1 MKMKKCIV
9 PVFSFLAALCTA
21 ACADSGAPLDIA
33 EALRLTLAN
42 NAELKSLR
50 QELVKADAFRIRAD
64 GTRLPS
70 VSVAAA
76 ADIQREPQTSDG
88 SDRNSSR
95 GISAALE
102 QELYT
107 GGRNSAIR
115 AQAPQVRTI
124 ADMAIADAENSAAGE
139 LYARFYNV
147 SLRKKQIEAEEAAVV
162 TSEMH
167 LKQVRKMADLGLANR
182 LEVIRAGQQ
191 LAENSANLATAHGL
205 YDSSLISL
213 MNYMGI
219 EPKERRD
226 VSGDLYEPA
235 ASGGR
240 AESLELARSFRADRK
255 RLEEQIRYQEN
266 QIKIERSAMLPKLT
280 AGLSSGWS
288 NPYRQRDE
296 SGDTWRAQISLAVP
310 VFDRNVSRSAVI
322 SAKAVQEQNRIAL
335 EQKELDIKSEVET
348 AWTDIDTSRK
358 SMRAQEKALELAK
371 ETLRLAEIGY
381 REGVTPQLDLLD
393 AQSGLTLARL
403 EYNRALYNC
412 LIASVALKVTEGTIT
427 SWNGE
432 EQ

>member
-1 MKMKKCIV
+1 MKIKRSLFLA
-9 PVFSFLAALCTA
+9 FSFFAALCTA
-21 ACADSGAPLDIA
+21 AYAESAPLDIK
-33 EALRLTLAN
+33 EALRLTLEN

-50 QELVKADAFRIRAD
+50 QDLVKADAFRIRAD
-64 GTRLPS
+64 GTRLPAI
-70 VSVAAA
+70 SVAAA
-76 ADIQREPQTSDG
+76 ADVQREPQTNDG
-88 SDRNSSR
+88 SDRSGSR
-95 GISAALE
+95 GIAAALE

-115 AQAPQVRTI
+115 AQAPQVKTI

-147 SLRKKQIEAEEAAVV
+147 SLKKKQIEAEEAAVA

-167 LKQVRKMADLGLANR
+167 LKQVRKMAELGLANR
-182 LEVIRAGQQ
+182 LEEIRAGQQ
-191 LAENSANLATAHGL
+191 LAENAASLATAHGL
-205 YDSSLISL
+205 YESALISL

-219 EPKERRD
+219 EPQNSRA

-235 ASGGR
+235 EPEDR
-240 AESLELARSFRADRK
+240 AASLEEALRFRADRK

-296 SGDTWRAQISLAVP
+296 SGDTWRAQISLAIP

-322 SAKAVQEQNRIAL
+322 AAKAVQEQNRIAL
-335 EQKELDIKSEVET
+335 EQKDIDIRSEVET
-348 AWTDIDTSRK
+348 AWTDIITSRK

-393 AQSGLTLARL
+393 AQSDLTRAQL

-412 LIASVALKVTEGTIT
+412 LIASVALKVTEGTIV

-432 EQ
+432 EH